1 MGATH
6 RSVTVRL
13 NREDCKRTK
22 HDSAFSDWK
31 ILIGPNDW
39 TNYLLGKEGA
49 EKYRTQNLPNCTS
62 CSGVYELGI
71 AVSRHQ
77 AGREASRLDPDYIVP
92 VYVGKSDIVRTRL
105 QRYGREGA
113 HLENIC
119 SNSALHDQENVS
131 ASKRAGLFTEA
142 FSRGFS
148 IVYRWA
154 PMNDNK
160 DAEKTESQLL
170 DRFDYAWNKGS
181 NGVRRHNDVLHKLDR
196 ISRAT
201 RLPAFVRKLQLSL
214 EKQKGVKIK
223 ACKPLLLENGSE
235 FHDSFKGTYFLP
247 QIFKFGRS
255 NPRIISLSSGV
266 NGDPNT
272 ICGVALGHGSV
283 CIRPPIMG
291 NKRCAEHKGMKV
303 NGVNSK
309 LIAECLEH
317 KGRSRGLISQPVTDK
332 SCHWTHNPILENRTY
347 STDDG
352 QQMLSRTADTQHPQD
367 FSSCPLIGKNHKVM
381 CGVHLNDGSFC
392 TRQPA
397 VGRKRCEEHKGMRV
411 KEPISKQLGVEIP
424 SVFAGPAT
432 KISSEKMHWNIDI
445 PSVNHSP
452 ACGAT
457 LCNGSFCRR
466 KPSEGNKRCWQH
478 KGMRVKEPI
487 SKQLEAEIP
496 SVFAGPAT
504 KISSEK
510 MHWNIDIPS
519 VNHSPACGATLR
531 NGSFCR
537 RKPSK
542 GNKRCWQH
550 KGMKS

>member
-1 MGATH
+1 MGDTH
-6 RSVTVRL
+6 RSITVRL
-13 NREDCKRTK
+13 KREDCKRTK

-39 TNYLLGKEGA
+39 TDYLLRKEGA

-71 AVSRHQ
+71 AVTRHQ

-92 VYVGKSDIVRTRL
+92 VYVGKSDNVRTRL

-113 HLENIC
+113 HLENGC
-119 SNSALHDQENVS
+119 SNSALHDQVNVS

-181 NGVRRHNDVLHKLDR
+181 NGVRRHNDVLQKLDG

-214 EKQKGVKIK
+214 EKQKGVRIK
-223 ACKPLLLENGSE
+223 PCKPLLLENGSD
-235 FHDSFKGTYFLP
+235 FHDSFKSTYFLP

-255 NPRIISLSSGV
+255 KPRIVSLSSGV

-283 CIRPPIMG
+283 CMRPPITG
-291 NKRCAEHKGMKV
+291 NIRCAKHKGMKV

-309 LIAECLEH
+309 LIAEGNSSVINESTRPCASRGEENAPICGFILDGGAPCARKPFQRNKRCLEH
-317 KGRSRGLISQPVTDK
+317 KGRRNRGCISQPVTDK
-332 SCHWTHNPILENRTY
+332 NGQSILEYRTY
-347 STDDG
+347 SSNDCH
-352 QQMLSRTADTQHPQD
+352 QMLSRRADTQHPQD
-367 FSSCPLIGKNHKVM
+367 FSSCPLINQNHNVI
-381 CGVHLNDGSFC
+381 CGVHLTDGSFC
-392 TRQPA
+392 TRQPVA
-397 VGRKRCEEHKGMRV
+397 GRKRCEEHKGMRV
-411 KEPISKQLGVEIP
+411 KEPISKQLGSEIP
-424 SVFAGPAT
+424 SVFAGPAA
-432 KISSEKMHWNIDI
+432 KSSSGKKH
-445 PSVNHSP
+445 
-452 ACGAT
+452 
-457 LCNGSFCRR
+457 
-466 KPSEGNKRCWQH
+466 
-478 KGMRVKEPI
+478 
-487 SKQLEAEIP
+487 
-496 SVFAGPAT
+496 
-504 KISSEK
+504 
-510 MHWNIDIPS
+510 
-519 VNHSPACGATLR
+519 
-531 NGSFCR
+531 
-537 RKPSK
+537 
-542 GNKRCWQH
+542 
-550 KGMKS
+550 

>member
-1 MGATH
+1 MYNSLSEGAKASSMGATH

-303 NGVNSK
+303 NGV
-309 LIAECLEH
+309 
-317 KGRSRGLISQPVTDK
+317 
-332 SCHWTHNPILENRTY
+332 
-347 STDDG
+347 
-352 QQMLSRTADTQHPQD
+352 
-367 FSSCPLIGKNHKVM
+367 
-381 CGVHLNDGSFC
+381 
-392 TRQPA
+392 
-397 VGRKRCEEHKGMRV
+397 EHKGMRV

>member
-1 MGATH
+1 MEATN

-13 NREDCKRTK
+13 NREECKRTK

-39 TNYLLGKEGA
+39 TNYLLRKEGA

-71 AVSRHQ
+71 AVSRRQ

-92 VYVGKSDIVRTRL
+92 VYVGKSDSVRTRL

-113 HLENIC
+113 HLENGC
-119 SNSALHDQENVS
+119 SNSALHDQVNVS

-154 PMNDNK
+154 PVNDNK
-160 DAEKTESQLL
+160 DAEKTEAQLL

-181 NGVRRHNDVLHKLDR
+181 NGVRRHNDVLRKLDG

-214 EKQKGVKIK
+214 EKQKGVRIQ
-223 ACKPLLLENGSE
+223 ACKPLLLENRDD
-235 FHDSFKGTYFLP
+235 FHDTFKSTYFLP
-247 QIFKFGRS
+247 EIVKFGRS
-255 NPRIISLSSGV
+255 QPRIVSLSSRV
-266 NGDPNT
+266 NNDPNN

-283 CIRPPIMG
+283 CIRPPITG

-303 NGVNSK
+303 NGV
-309 LIAECLEH
+309 
-317 KGRSRGLISQPVTDK
+317 
-332 SCHWTHNPILENRTY
+332 
-347 STDDG
+347 
-352 QQMLSRTADTQHPQD
+352 
-367 FSSCPLIGKNHKVM
+367 
-381 CGVHLNDGSFC
+381 
-392 TRQPA
+392 
-397 VGRKRCEEHKGMRV
+397 EHKGMSV
-411 KEPISKQLGVEIP
+411 KKPISKQLGAEIP
-424 SVFAGPAT
+424 GVFAGPAT

-445 PSVNHSP
+445 PACGATLLNGSFCRRKLSEGNKRCWQHKGAEIPSVFAGPSVNHSP

-457 LCNGSFCRR
+457 LLNGSFCRR

-478 KGMRVKEPI
+478 KG
-487 SKQLEAEIP
+487 ADIP
-496 SVFAGPAT
+496 SVFAG
-504 KISSEK
+504 
-510 MHWNIDIPS
+510 PS
-519 VNHSPACGATLR
+519 VNHSPACGATLL

-537 RKPSK
+537 RKPSE

-550 KGMKS
+550 KGRKS

>member
-1 MGATH
+1 MGDTH
-6 RSVTVRL
+6 RSITVRL
-13 NREDCKRTK
+13 KREDCKRTK

-39 TNYLLGKEGA
+39 TDYLLRKEGA

-71 AVSRHQ
+71 AVTRHQ

-92 VYVGKSDIVRTRL
+92 VYVGKSDNVRTRL

-113 HLENIC
+113 HLENGC
-119 SNSALHDQENVS
+119 SNSALHDQVNVS

-160 DAEKTESQLL
+160 DAEKTEAQLL

-181 NGVRRHNDVLHKLDR
+181 NGVRCHNDVLRKLDGV
-196 ISRAT
+196 SRAT

-214 EKQKGVKIK
+214 EKQKGVRIQ
-223 ACKPLLLENGSE
+223 ACKPLLLENGDD
-235 FHDSFKGTYFLP
+235 FHDTFKSTYFLP
-247 QIFKFGRS
+247 EIVKFGRS
-255 NPRIISLSSGV
+255 QPRIVSLSSCV
-266 NGDPNT
+266 NNDPNN

-283 CIRPPIMG
+283 CIRPPITG

-303 NGVNSK
+303 NGV
-309 LIAECLEH
+309 
-317 KGRSRGLISQPVTDK
+317 
-332 SCHWTHNPILENRTY
+332 
-347 STDDG
+347 
-352 QQMLSRTADTQHPQD
+352 
-367 FSSCPLIGKNHKVM
+367 
-381 CGVHLNDGSFC
+381 
-392 TRQPA
+392 
-397 VGRKRCEEHKGMRV
+397 EHKGMRV
-411 KEPISKQLGVEIP
+411 KKPISEQLGKIP

-457 LCNGSFCRR
+457 SLNGSFCRRKLSEGNKRCWQHKGAEIPSVFAGPSVNHSPACGATLLNGSFCRR

-478 KGMRVKEPI
+478 KG
-487 SKQLEAEIP
+487 
-496 SVFAGPAT
+496 
-504 KISSEK
+504 
-510 MHWNIDIPS
+510 
-519 VNHSPACGATLR
+519 
-531 NGSFCR
+531 
-537 RKPSK
+537 RKS
-542 GNKRCWQH
+542 
-550 KGMKS
+550 